1 MVDRNCPLPP
11 PGGDRVKVS
20 ENLGA
25 TLVALVAPGD
35 TSLHKYIIFKTHFIE
50 KKEMD
55 FNKGLKKYKQ
65 QIMMAQVWRVFSKVF
80 QYFIAMMIWVQW

>member
-1 MVDRNCPLPP
+1 MLGESGPPP

-55 FNKGLKKYKQ
+55 FNK
-65 QIMMAQVWRVFSKVF
+65 RVEK
-80 QYFIAMMIWVQW
+80 I